1 VTAQLDELERGAP
14 PHDVERRMPPSVDLK
29 QLWRPAVFF
38 AASRVVVVLAF
49 VAAAAAHPKLSFHNA
64 ASKWDGGFYFHIAN
78 LGYPNHVPHA
88 KSVLAF
94 FPGYPLLIRW
104 VEHLFGI
111 HAYTA
116 SGIVVFVF
124 GLLATCGVWLLTREL
139 SDTES
144 ADRATALFAF
154 GPGSFVLSMAY
165 TEAVFVVFAVGACW
179 ALIRRRWILAGVI
192 GAFAT
197 ATRPDGVALVLAAAG
212 AAFVAIHTRREWRAL
227 VSVALSAAGFVA
239 VQLYFW
245 AHTGDALAFFHAERN
260 GWHQGTTLVGTEVD
274 DIRAIVRAANRG
286 GAPDWNH
293 IVTLAGFVLFVV
305 VLVVLLRWRPPVELI
320 LFTLGMG
327 FFAFISTRVGFRP
340 RTFLAAFPLSMVLG
354 VKLRRSPWFSL
365 ALAMS
370 AALLVLLAFVTAAT
384 LYVTP

>member
-1 VTAQLDELERGAP
+1 VTAQLDELERAAP
-14 PHDVERRMPPSVDLK
+14 RPGTEPRARPRIDFK
-29 QLWRPAVFF
+29 QLWRPTVFF
-38 AASRVVVVLAF
+38 VASRIVVVFAF

-78 LGYPNHVPHA
+78 LGYPNYVPPV

-124 GLLATCGVWLLTREL
+124 GLIGTCGVWFLTREL
-139 SDTES
+139 SDVDS
-144 ADRATALFAF
+144 ADRATLLFAF
-154 GPGSFVLSMAY
+154 SPGSFVLSMAY
-165 TEAVFVVFAVGACW
+165 TEAVFVVFAVGTCW
-179 ALIRRRWILAGVI
+179 ALVRRRWVTAGII
-192 GAFAT
+192 GACAA
-197 ATRPDGVALVLAAAG
+197 ATRPDGLALVLAAAG
-212 AAFVAIHTRREWRAL
+212 AAYVAIRTRNEWRAL
-227 VSVALSAAGFVA
+227 LAIVISAGGFVA
-239 VQLYFW
+239 VQIYFW

-260 GWHQGTTLVGTEVD
+260 GWHQGTTFVGTEVA

-293 IVTLAGFVLFVV
+293 IVTLAGFVLFVGV
-305 VLVVLLRWRPPVELI
+305 VVALIRWRPPVELI
-320 LFTLGMG
+320 LFAVGMG

-354 VKLRRSPWFSL
+354 VKLRRSPWFGL

-384 LYVTP
+384 FYVTP

>member
-1 VTAQLDELERGAP
+1 MTAQLDELERETTP
-14 PHDVERRMPPSVDLK
+14 PEVERRTPPRVDLRM
-29 QLWRPAVFF
+29 LWRPTVFF
-38 AASRVVVVLAF
+38 LASRLVVVLAF
-49 VAAAAAHPKLSFHNA
+49 VAAAAARPKLSFHNA

-78 LGYPNHVPHA
+78 LGYPNYVPPV

-124 GLLATCGVWLLTREL
+124 GLVGTCGVWLLTREL
-139 SDTES
+139 ADADA

-154 GPGSFVLSMAY
+154 APGSFVLSMAY

-192 GAFAT
+192 GAMAT
-197 ATRPDGVALVLAAAG
+197 ATRPDGLALVLAAAG
-212 AAFVAIHTRREWRAL
+212 AAYIAIRSRREWRAL
-227 VSVALSAAGFVA
+227 LAVALSATGFVG
-239 VQLYFW
+239 VQLYYW
-245 AHTGDALAFFHAERN
+245 AHTGDLLAFFHAERN
-260 GWHQGTTLVGTEVD
+260 GWHQGTTFEGTEVA

-293 IVTLAGFVLFVV
+293 IVTLAGFVLFVGV
-305 VLVVLLRWRPPVELI
+305 VVLLIRWRPPVELI

-354 VKLRRSPWFSL
+354 VKLRRSTWFAL
-365 ALAMS
+365 VLAMS

-384 LYVTP
+384 FYVTP

>member
-1 VTAQLDELERGAP
+1 MTAQLDELERAAP
-14 PHDVERRMPPSVDLK
+14 RPGTEPRARPRIDFK
-29 QLWRPAVFF
+29 QLWRPTVFF
-38 AASRVVVVLAF
+38 VASRIVVVFAF
-49 VAAAAAHPKLSFHNA
+49 VAAAAAPPKLSFHNA

-78 LGYPNHVPHA
+78 LGYPNYVPPV

-124 GLLATCGVWLLTREL
+124 GLIGTCGVWFLTREL
-139 SDTES
+139 SDVDS
-144 ADRATALFAF
+144 ADRATLLFAF
-154 GPGSFVLSMAY
+154 SPGSFVLSMAY
-165 TEAVFVVFAVGACW
+165 TEAVFVVFAVGTCW
-179 ALIRRRWILAGVI
+179 ALVRRRWVTAGII
-192 GAFAT
+192 GACAA
-197 ATRPDGVALVLAAAG
+197 ATRPDGLALVLAAAG
-212 AAFVAIHTRREWRAL
+212 AAYVAIRTRNEWRAL
-227 VSVALSAAGFVA
+227 LAIVISAGGFVA
-239 VQLYFW
+239 VQIYFW

-260 GWHQGTTLVGTEVD
+260 GWHQGTTFVGTEVA

-293 IVTLAGFVLFVV
+293 IVTLAGFVLFVGV
-305 VLVVLLRWRPPVELI
+305 VVALIRWRPPVELI
-320 LFTLGMG
+320 LFAVGMG

-354 VKLRRSPWFSL
+354 VKLRRSPWFGL

-384 LYVTP
+384 FYVTP

>member
-1 VTAQLDELERGAP
+1 MTAQLDELERAAP
-14 PHDVERRMPPSVDLK
+14 RPGTEPRARPRIDFK
-29 QLWRPAVFF
+29 QLWRPTVFF
-38 AASRVVVVLAF
+38 VASRIVVVFAF

-78 LGYPNHVPHA
+78 LGYPNYVPPV

-124 GLLATCGVWLLTREL
+124 GLIGTCGVWFLTREL
-139 SDTES
+139 SDVDS
-144 ADRATALFAF
+144 ADRATLLFAF
-154 GPGSFVLSMAY
+154 SPGSFVLSMAY
-165 TEAVFVVFAVGACW
+165 TEAVFVVFAVGTCW
-179 ALIRRRWILAGVI
+179 ALVRRRWVTAGII
-192 GAFAT
+192 GACAA
-197 ATRPDGVALVLAAAG
+197 ATRPDGLALVLAAAG
-212 AAFVAIHTRREWRAL
+212 AAYVAIRTRNEWRAL
-227 VSVALSAAGFVA
+227 LAIVISAGGFVA
-239 VQLYFW
+239 VQIYFW

-260 GWHQGTTLVGTEVD
+260 GWHQGTTFVGTEVA

-293 IVTLAGFVLFVV
+293 IVTLAGFVLFVGV
-305 VLVVLLRWRPPVELI
+305 VVALIRWRPPVELI
-320 LFTLGMG
+320 LFAVGMG

-354 VKLRRSPWFSL
+354 VKLRRSPWFGL

-384 LYVTP
+384 FYVTP